1 MKLPVYQL
9 KKCTKCNRKKHVTY
23 FQSYSKHKKKK
34 YVKQCYQCRL
44 KNTDRIKNTNTC
56 TKTNLVNKCRQQWI
70 EWKQTHS
77 CVHCGESD
85 SEVLQADHF
94 RGKKIREVSFY
105 TYWACNGGP
114 AAQREEF
121 KKVQCLCRYCHDVIT
136 KRDYFKKKTQRNV
149 SNQSDEHKTQKN
161 NYVNKEKFRRQ
172 GCALCDRK
180 VTKETVNCFKFDHGE
195 NFAKK
200 NFGISNYISKNN
212 CSFQKAKPKLKLE
225 MMLCRLLCS
234 NCDWKETRKDLWG
247 HKMPVPWQKEQDEYW
262 DF

>member
-1 MKLPVYQL
+1 MKLPVYQM
-9 KKCTKCNRKKHVTY
+9 KTCTRCKRKKHITH
-23 FQSYSKHKKKK
+23 FQSYSNHKKKK
-34 YVKQCYQCRL
+34 HVKQCYSCRQ
-44 KNTDRIKNTNTC
+44 KNTKMYQKNTTIIG
-56 TKTNLVNKCRQQWI
+56 KCRQQWM
-70 EWKQTHS
+70 EWKEKHS

-85 SEVLQADHF
+85 SEVLQADHYK
-94 RGKKIREVSFY
+94 GKKIREVSYY
-105 TYWACNGGP
+105 TYWACHGGP
-114 AAQREEF
+114 AAQRKECE
-121 KKVQCLCRYCHDVIT
+121 KVQCLCRYCHDVIT
-136 KRDYFKKKTQRNV
+136 KREYFKQQRQRNV
-149 SNQSDEHKTQKN
+149 CQTHDKHKEDKN
-161 NYVNKEKFRRQ
+161 KYVNDEKFRRQ

-195 NFAKK
+195 NFMKK

-247 HKMPVPWQKEQDEYW
+247 HKMPKPWQKEKDEYW